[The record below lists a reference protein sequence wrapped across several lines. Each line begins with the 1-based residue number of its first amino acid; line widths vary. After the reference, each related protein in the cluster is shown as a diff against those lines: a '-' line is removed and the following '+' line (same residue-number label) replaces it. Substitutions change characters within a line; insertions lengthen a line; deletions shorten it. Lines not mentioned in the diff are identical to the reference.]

1 MGSITKKGNKLTVTL
16 EIKRIMV
23 SQISFVGNQA
33 VEGMTFKAA
42 VANLALK
49 LVREKAPDLV
59 DKKHFSKSTIDLTED
74 EKSVVVT
81 FEE

>member
-49 LVREKAPDLV
+49 LVREKAPEHLLMV
-59 DKKHFSKSTIDLTED
+59 QHPETLPQSWLS
-74 EKSVVVT
+74 
-81 FEE
+81 